1 MNGLLVMT
9 LNLSLCGCVGM
20 RKIVLIVFFY
30 GLFAQ
35 VTVSAEVAKKVL
47 QVDASL
53 SIAQHIEFEKAP
65 FVLLEGES
73 STLAEEGLGGYK
85 VELIA
90 QLNQDKSYTLYS
102 KVYNYTKSG
111 YTLLGSASIKL
122 KFQSIGVIRFESD
135 TAGEVSLQL
144 EIVKQAD
151 MSSKAL
157 SFDSMIR

>member
-1 MNGLLVMT
+1 MN
-9 LNLSLCGCVGM
+9 LNLNFRGYLSM
-20 RKIVLIVFFY
+20 QKIVLIAVLY

-35 VTVSAEVAKKVL
+35 VAVSAEVAKKVL

-53 SIAQHIEFEKAP
+53 SIAQQVEFENAP

-85 VELIA
+85 VELVA

-111 YTLLGSASIKL
+111 YTLLGSPSIKL
-122 KFQSIGVIRFESD
+122 KFQSIGLIQFESD

-144 EIVKQAD
+144 KIVKQAD
-151 MSSKAL
+151 VSSKAL